1 MVIYSIVRYKILYI
15 SLFTIIAAL
24 FIISCFLITW
34 EYSASIEY
42 WNSINLCKA
51 TKDFDCLLN
60 VKSSRQV
67 FKDFCFTLLANILI
81 VNGIALSIA
90 LQTLFKISGLGKEND

>member
-1 MVIYSIVRYKILYI
+1 MGIYSIVRYRILCI

-24 FIISCFLITW
+24 FVISCFLIAW
-34 EYSASIEY
+34 EYSASVEY

-67 FKDFCFTLLANILI
+67 FKDFCFTLLADILI
-81 VNGIALSIA
+81 INGIALSIFIR
-90 LQTLFKISGLGKEND
+90 TLLKIFELGKKND